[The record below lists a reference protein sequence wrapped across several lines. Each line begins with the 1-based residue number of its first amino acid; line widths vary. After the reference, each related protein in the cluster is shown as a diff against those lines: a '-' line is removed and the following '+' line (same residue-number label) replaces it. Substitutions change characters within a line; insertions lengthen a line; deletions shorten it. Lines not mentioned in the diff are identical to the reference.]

1 MSIEVGAELRQGFG
15 HILAPEAEADVA
27 RLVIDGARKQQNAG
41 VADHFFAESEYIARG
56 LEVREAYRASV
67 RFHPVEPMRALL
79 DEGIEKTQIA
89 QDDLQVALHENFT
102 MAQSQ
107 CGEKF
112 ARGAAAD
119 GGVVLEFQT
128 APDNFW
134 IAADE
139 PSETQ
144 SRKAV

>member
-15 HILAPEAEADVA
+15 HIFAPEAEADVA
-27 RLVIDGARKQQNAG
+27 RLVIDGARKQQDAG
-41 VADHFFAESEYIARG
+41 VADHIFAESEHIARG
-56 LEVREAYRASV
+56 LEVHEANGASV
-67 RFHPVEPMRALL
+67 WFYPFEQMRALL

-89 QDDLQVALHENFT
+89 QDDLQIALNENFT

-128 APDNFW
+128 APDDFW
-134 IAADE
+134 IAAGK
-139 PSETQ
+139 PSEAQ